1 MSLAR
6 SGTLHAAVIEQLTHN
21 GGGLWTRSGHSIVNA
36 ALLDSAL
43 PSVEEDGFVRPVYVA
58 V

>member
-1 MSLAR
+1 MSLA
-6 SGTLHAAVIEQLTHN
+6 GTGTIHAAVIEQLTHS
-21 GGGLWTRSGHSIVNA
+21 GGGLWTRGGLSIVNA
-36 ALLDSAL
+36 ALLDCAL